1 MGKGKG
7 FFLLTLASTACASA
21 FAGAIVIYELNVFSG
36 LDKLSFARLWCDG
49 CFISAVFFLG
59 AGILVAVKRNGGF
72 DSINYA
78 FSQLAKRF
86 WRPAKNSADK
96 KNQSYLE
103 YVRQRHADGKK
114 SPHPAIMISGGIML
128 LASFILLAL
137 A

>member
-1 MGKGKG
+1 M
-7 FFLLTLASTACASA
+7 TLASTACAAA
-21 FAGAIVIYELNVFSG
+21 FAGAIVLYELNVFRG
-36 LDKLSFARLWCDG
+36 LDKLSYARLWCDG

-78 FSQLAKRF
+78 FLQLSKRF
-86 WRPAKNSADK
+86 WRPSKNSDGC

-103 YVRQRHADGKK
+103 YVRQRHAGGKK
-114 SPHPAIMISGGIML
+114 SPHPAIMISGSIML